1 MSNWRN
7 DPDGAAEQLIR
18 RSLDDIDVQGR
29 VLLSYAAADMA
40 SVLAQRG
47 AEVVVWNRRVA
58 GAQTAAPWPAQG
70 PYDVALLRLPKA
82 KDEQEMAA
90 HACLGTLGEG
100 GRLIVYGG
108 NDEGIRSAAGMLEE
122 FAGSVDTLAT
132 RGHGRVL
139 AVRRPDDAGRLWTRL
154 PDWRRTM
161 PVAVGGV
168 MRDWV
173 SYPGIFADGRIDEGT
188 ALLLANLPQLPA
200 GARVLDYGC
209 GSGIIAASALA
220 SQSELVL
227 TLIDND
233 TVALEAARENVPGA
247 RVVAGTRVTDAGKV
261 TYAAILSNPP
271 LHTGLAEDHAHLER
285 LVADAPARLS
295 PGGLLLMVVQRRVP
309 LDRMLA
315 ERFASATVVA
325 ETGRYRVWRAVA
337 RA

>member
-7 DPDGAAEQLIR
+7 DPEGAAEQLIR
-18 RSLDDIDVQGR
+18 RSLDDIEVRGR
-29 VLLSYAAADMA
+29 VLLAYASADLA
-40 SVLAQRG
+40 SLLAQRV
-47 AEVVVWNRRVA
+47 AEVAIWNRRVA
-58 GAQTAAPWPAQG
+58 GTQAATPWPSQR
-70 PYDVALLRLPKA
+70 PHDVALLRLPKA

-100 GRLIVYGG
+100 GRLVVYGG

-122 FAGSVDTLAT
+122 LSGTVETLAT

-139 AVRRPDDAGRLWTRL
+139 AVRRSDDATRL
-154 PDWRRTM
+154 RTQLSDWRRTM
-161 PVAVGGV
+161 ELAIGGTA
-168 MRDWV
+168 RDWV

-188 ALLLANLPQLPA
+188 ALVLANLPSLPA

-220 SQSELVL
+220 SQRELAL

-247 RVVAGTRVTDAGKV
+247 RIVAGTRIIDAGKV

-285 LVADAPARLS
+285 LAADAPSRLS
-295 PGGLLLMVVQRRVP
+295 PGGLLQMVVQRRVP

-315 ERFASATVVA
+315 ERFASTAVVA